1 MKRSIHALIIDPQND
16 FCDLPDDYLPPV
28 TAASGGE
35 RASPQLPV
43 AGAHADML
51 RLSEMLRAGMRGIG
65 GISVTLDSH
74 RLVGIE
80 RPAFWMTGA
89 GDAVAPF
96 TQITARSVRARA
108 FVPRASTALP
118 RVLSYL
124 DTLEAAGRYTL
135 MVWTPHCVTGSWGHA
150 VHADVRR
157 ACTQWEERELGL
169 VNEVSKG
176 TNPWTEHYSALQ
188 AEVPDPD
195 DPATQLNR
203 ELVQVLAD
211 ADHILVAGEA
221 GSHCVLATV
230 EHVADTLRAD
240 SLSKITLLTDA
251 MSPVAGFET
260 QYRDFLQRM
269 AGRGMQLA
277 TTGDVLPE
285 LIANGRR

>member
-28 TAASGGE
+28 TAGSGE
-35 RASPQLPV
+35 RLSPQLPV

-51 RLSEMLRAGMRGIG
+51 RLSEMLQSGMRGIG

-74 RLVGIE
+74 QLVGIE

-89 GDAVAPF
+89 GEAVAPF
-96 TQITARSVRARA
+96 TQITARSVRARE

-124 DTLEAAGRYTL
+124 DALEAAGRYTL
-135 MVWTPHCVTGSWGHA
+135 MVWTPHCVIASWGHS
-150 VHADVRR
+150 VHADVQH
-157 ACTQWEERELGL
+157 ACGRWEERQLGT
-169 VNEVSKG
+169 VNQVRKG
-176 TNPWTEHYSALQ
+176 SNPWTEHYSALQ

-221 GSHCVLATV
+221 GSHCVRATV
-230 EHVADTLRAD
+230 EHIADTLSAH

-251 MSPVAGFET
+251 MSPVTGFET
-260 QYRDFLQRM
+260 PYRDFLQRM

-277 TTGDVLPE
+277 TTADVLPE